1 MHGILP
7 VEKFRTTTR
16 AQFIRRANRRYHQSR
31 RLSHM
36 KKLATENAEKVACS
50 IRTLL
55 FTQGFGKTLEYFCTF
70 SVFSVLSAD

>member
-1 MHGILP
+1 
-7 VEKFRTTTR
+7 
-16 AQFIRRANRRYHQSR
+16 
-31 RLSHM
+31 M

>member
-7 VEKFRTTTR
+7 VEKYRTT
-16 AQFIRRANRRYHQSR
+16 AQVQFIANPLLPRTA
-31 RLSHM
+31 
-36 KKLATENAEKVACS
+36 KNTEKVAYS

-70 SVFSVLSAD
+70 SVFSVLSMD